1 MVNGFLELI
10 TNPSPDKALSFDDLQ
25 LSLLLFLGIIR
36 ALVIFGIPQL
46 FQLMLDMAFCF
57 LLNFSGI
64 DSCNFFPN
72 FQFFRE
78 VGLSSEHSSLANY
91 GCEVV
96 PGRGGSLGD

>member
-1 MVNGFLELI
+1 
-10 TNPSPDKALSFDDLQ
+10 
-25 LSLLLFLGIIR
+25 
-36 ALVIFGIPQL
+36 
-46 FQLMLDMAFCF
+46 MLDMAFCF
-57 LLNFSGI
+57 LVNFSGI

-96 PGRGGSLGD
+96 PGRGGSLGDKGDLGNTTPIQPKIVRL